1 MFCTKCY
8 IVRKQEKSTDKK
20 ILYFVEETKYF
31 KKLHINGINT
41 ENRFEKRIYTAI
53 HCKKYK
59 KFPKT
64 APEQYKHRT
73 YVGMKKGL
81 TNECH
86 V

>member
-1 MFCTKCY
+1 M
-8 IVRKQEKSTDKK
+8 KK
-20 ILYFVEETKYF
+20 GF
-31 KKLHINGINT
+31 
-41 ENRFEKRIYTAI
+41 TAI

-86 V
+86 VWESKRKDDIWEGQNNLTT